1 MGHSAAFGRSLQRP
15 LGAHGKRNACVVFS
29 QAALSVYLVGYY
41 FKVRARFKAKHV
53 RYGPAAGL
61 LLKVHTK
68 RSRWRRTA
76 SHKRRRRRPSQWMGV
91 IIKITT
97 SRSQKQQLRISQ
109 TEPSVGL
116 YVRTRRAPAA
126 ARAVTCIKLI
136 SFQSSSNF
144 ITRSQRSLFLG
155 AAAKLFISLPQCVL
169 CLEEVEKNRVR

>member
-1 MGHSAAFGRSLQRP
+1 
-15 LGAHGKRNACVVFS
+15 
-29 QAALSVYLVGYY
+29 
-41 FKVRARFKAKHV
+41 
-53 RYGPAAGL
+53 
-61 LLKVHTK
+61 
-68 RSRWRRTA
+68 
-76 SHKRRRRRPSQWMGV
+76 MGV

-97 SRSQKQQLRISQ
+97 SHGRSQKQQLRISQ

-116 YVRTRRAPAA
+116 YVLRTRRAPAA